1 MNWRFPFE
9 FLIVFFLGSVSPGLG
24 ARLPRERER
33 EREASS
39 RWKKFNSGKVLF
51 LNISSYRLV
60 MMIHGAAILGPFF
73 FLFFGGQSWL
83 GKWRRCN
90 NNNSSNN
97 NQPSDNILV
106 GINKPN
112 NVNPFPFRAR
122 WNMKTV
128 FFSPSFVSLSSNIF
142 IQMKFR
148 QIWNKQQQQ
157 KTKQVKRQ
165 RLEEEEKNDVD
176 GWDTESFHFGFWFAH
191 GVIITT
197 RSVNSPWTLLKSS
210 GSWSGNQTPLPKI
223 KKNSTYSHFFVKK
236 FPFCFLE
243 SLAERIVP

>member
-1 MNWRFPFE
+1 
-9 FLIVFFLGSVSPGLG
+9 
-24 ARLPRERER
+24 
-33 EREASS
+33 
-39 RWKKFNSGKVLF
+39 
-51 LNISSYRLV
+51 
-60 MMIHGAAILGPFF
+60 
-73 FLFFGGQSWL
+73 
-83 GKWRRCN
+83 
-90 NNNSSNN
+90 
-97 NQPSDNILV
+97 
-106 GINKPN
+106 
-112 NVNPFPFRAR
+112 VNPFPFRAR

-128 FFSPSFVSLSSNIF
+128 FFPPSFVSLSWNIF

-157 KTKQVKRQ
+157 KKQKQSRAPKVGRRRSRKKWRW
-165 RLEEEEKNDVD
+165 RMRCM
-176 GWDTESFHFGFWFAH
+176 ESFHFGFWFAQ